1 MLNRVRPCLWNHERA
16 GKAFGSSGRRRIC
29 SQCHCHLLVQ
39 TNVFYTWVISLHCAR
54 YSKLT
59 TVENAKKYFNLAL
72 PTWNR
77 LIFMGFFHPL
87 FTRSV
92 SVGKKKLHTKK
103 NKAKTTHNIPSSKAE
118 QVYWGMATFEQGMG
132 WIVLVIQGNLGVRW
146 PREQNHTTRGHCIE
160 NVLSGAGIAGGL

>member
-1 MLNRVRPCLWNHERA
+1 MRLPQKLLETDVLNWVRPCLWNCEKA

-39 TNVFYTWVISLHCAR
+39 INVFYTWVISLHCAR

-77 LIFMGFFHPL
+77 LIFMGFFSPSFYSFSL
-87 FTRSV
+87 SWKKEAAYKKP
-92 SVGKKKLHTKK
+92 KKKLPTIYPP
-103 NKAKTTHNIPSSKAE
+103 AKPSRFIGE
-118 QVYWGMATFEQGMG
+118 
-132 WIVLVIQGNLGVRW
+132 W
-146 PREQNHTTRGHCIE
+146 PHLSREW
-160 NVLSGAGIAGGL
+160 GGLCWWFKGI